1 MLVYDMEL
9 TYTFKYDMT
18 RLNRRMRHL
27 VNVALEE
34 ILSCPTEKPGRIF
47 LMSTTEED
55 VVYRYRLPGIYLFY
69 RIPHKRTHIIMTQLK
84 KLKKED

>member
-9 TYTFKYDMT
+9 TYTFKYDLT

-27 VNVALEE
+27 VNMALEE
-34 ILSCPTEKPGRIF
+34 ILACPTEKPGRIF

-55 VVYRYRLPGIYLFY
+55 VVYRYRLPGVYLFY
-69 RIPHKRTHIIMTQLK
+69 RIPHKRSHIIMTQLK
-84 KLKKED
+84 KLKKDD